1 MKVLLADVNNYV
13 PVPGLPRKVMVHS
26 QGRLGTGMGEEVQT
40 VVVAGP
46 EGAML
51 PLGLRAVPWEP
62 DPVTSQLQLGSA
74 FSFFAL
80 RKALD

>member
-40 VVVAGP
+40 VVVAGR

-51 PLGLRAVPWEP
+51 P
-62 DPVTSQLQLGSA
+62 SGSA
-74 FSFFAL
+74 LCRGS
-80 RKALD
+80 RTPSRPSCN